1 VTWFTIF
8 PRVARRR
15 PLSLRAADRLPLTD
29 EPKPCVGRTGACP
42 EPAARAAAPAQGK
55 RRRNVLIIDDDP
67 VFALLASEALQQA
80 GFDTRIAGDAQQA
93 MSAFED
99 FKPDLTLLDVNLPG
113 GNGFEICATLRS
125 LASGRDLPI
134 VMVTGHND
142 TESISRAYDAGA
154 TDFIHKPVLW
164 PTLPHRVE
172 FMLRALDN
180 LHALRESERRNR
192 ALLQALPDTIFMVD
206 GTGVLVE
213 HISGNERNY
222 GRNLVGKTLEE
233 AFPAAVARAARAA
246 LGGRNAAAVA
256 GIEFKVRQGE
266 KRRWFE
272 ARVRPQADG
281 PLLIVIRDT
290 TERREA
296 KARIEYLAYYDTLT
310 RLPNRQLFVREAARA
325 LPAPGKADQLA
336 AVLYLDLDRF
346 KRINDNL
353 GHSIG
358 DALLQEVARRLESIF
373 ADAEAIAP
381 VGVPPQAGAGP
392 LRHRIARFGGDEFAL
407 LLTGLRDEQQA
418 IDIADRIR
426 NSLAEP
432 FRCDGHRFVITPS
445 IGIALCPRD
454 GRDVEDLLVKADM
467 AMYQAKGRGRNAHAF
482 YGETMGVRSLGR
494 LELENEL
501 QHACENDM
509 LQLHYQPKLDLATGR
524 IIGVEAL
531 LRWPHAE
538 RGWIAPDVFIPV
550 AEETGL
556 IFAIGERVIDRAC
569 TQLATWAEEGL
580 GHLSVAVNVS
590 VQQFLRADFVDTVLR
605 ALRHHGVA
613 PQRLELE
620 ITESLLMQNLQD
632 ATAAMR
638 RLREAGIGLSIDDFG
653 TGYSSLGYL
662 RQLPV
667 DALKIDR
674 SFVRDLPQSE
684 DDAAICA
691 AIIAMA
697 RELKIKVIAEGVE
710 TAEQL
715 DFLRHH
721 RCDQVQG
728 YYIGRPVPV
737 AELQGL
743 RPAP

>member
-1 VTWFTIF
+1 MTQ
-8 PRVARRR
+8 
-15 PLSLRAADRLPLTD
+15 S
-29 EPKPCVGRTGACP
+29 
-42 EPAARAAAPAQGK
+42 PAPAAPAAPQARDG
-55 RRRNVLIIDDDP
+55 RRRSILIIDDDP
-67 VFALLASEALQQA
+67 VFSLLASEALQQA
-80 GFDTRIAGDAQQA
+80 GFTTRIAGDAQQA
-93 MSAFED
+93 MSAFEE

-125 LASGRDLPI
+125 LASGRDVPI

-142 TESISRAYDAGA
+142 TESISRAYEAGA

-192 ALLQALPDTIFMVD
+192 TLLQALPDTIFIVD
-206 GTGVLVE
+206 GNGVLVE
-213 HISGNERNY
+213 HISGNERSY
-222 GRNLVGKTLEE
+222 GRNLVGKTLE
-233 AFPAAVARAARAA
+233 AVFPAVVAHAARATLRGKIA
-246 LGGRNAAAVA
+246 PDAA
-256 GIEFKVRQGE
+256 GIEFRVRQGT

-325 LPAPGKADQLA
+325 LVPGKADQLA
-336 AVLYLDLDRF
+336 ALLYLDLDRF

-358 DALLQEVARRLESIF
+358 DALLKEVASRLEHSIAP
-373 ADAEAIAP
+373 ADA
-381 VGVPPQAGAGP
+381 AGREGATPGP
-392 LRHRIARFGGDEFAL
+392 ARHRIARFGGDEFAV
-407 LLTGLRDEQQA
+407 LLTGLDDEQQA
-418 IDIADRIR
+418 VAVADSIR
-426 NSLAEP
+426 SSLAEP
-432 FRCDGHRFVITPS
+432 FHCDGHRFVITPS

-454 GRDVEDLLVKADM
+454 GTDIEDLLVKADM
-467 AMYQAKGRGRNAHAF
+467 AMYQAKDRGRNAHAF
-482 YGETMGVRSLGR
+482 YGQTMAVRSLGR

-501 QHACENDM
+501 QRAFENDG

-524 IIGVEAL
+524 VMGVEAL
-531 LRWPHAE
+531 LRWPDAE

-556 IFAIGERVIDRAC
+556 IIAIGDWVVDQAC
-569 TQLATWAEEGL
+569 RQLAAWASEGL

-590 VQQFLRADFVDTVLR
+590 AQQFLRADFVDTVLR
-605 ALRHHGVA
+605 TLRRHGVS
-613 PQRLELE
+613 PGRLELE
-620 ITESLLMQNLQD
+620 ITESLLMKNLEE
-632 ATAAMR
+632 ATASMR
-638 RLREAGIGLSIDDFG
+638 RFREAGIALSIDDFG

-674 SFVRDLPQSE
+674 SFVRDLPRNE
-684 DDAAICA
+684 DDSAICA

-710 TAEQL
+710 SAEQL
-715 DFLRHH
+715 DFLRRHH
-721 RCDQVQG
+721 CDLAQG
-728 YYIGRPVPV
+728 YHIGRPVPV
-737 AELQGL
+737 AELKGL